1 MRKKIHLLLLLLL
14 LISSLVFGQ
23 ENEINLPES
32 YGNEVKFSNKFITP
46 LFNVYINKNGK
57 VRFENIDLSIEQLGD
72 SIYKYANKID
82 PTLRISL
89 IVQIYADKKTQYKNI
104 EEVKSQMSKALALRA
119 MYRTGVFENINSGIF
134 VRLNKTS
141 LDSDFKLLKSIK
153 ETNKKMGVGQDS
165 IFEIIDNLYE
175 RKFRKAKA
183 IIKSYKYKKMKIYND
198 KKLLIDGKKYKLNN
212 MKKIYEEL
220 SNVDFIITYLNPKMS
235 YDIYLKN
242 YTLLK
247 NVFKENNKFLPIIEI
262 SSDLEKIMEKRKQK
276 I

>member
-1 MRKKIHLLLLLLL
+1 MRKKIHLLLL

-23 ENEINLPES
+23 ENEITLPES

-57 VRFENIDLSIEQLGD
+57 VRFEDIDLSIEQLGD
-72 SIYKYANKID
+72 SIHKYANKID

-89 IVQIYADKKTQYKNI
+89 IIQIYADKKTQYRNI
-104 EEVKSQMSKALALRA
+104 EKVKSQMSKALALRA

-141 LDSDFKLLKSIK
+141 LDSDFRLLKSIK
-153 ETNKKMGVGQDS
+153 ETNKKMGVSQDS
-165 IFEIIDNLYE
+165 IFEMVDNLYE
-175 RKFRKAKA
+175 KKFRKAKT
-183 IIKSYKYKKMKIYND
+183 IIKSYKYKKMKIYNN
-198 KKLLIDGKKYKLNN
+198 KKILIDGKKYKLNN

-220 SNVDFIITYLNPKMS
+220 NNIDFIITYLNPKMS

-242 YTLLK
+242 YALLK
-247 NVFKENNKFLPIIEI
+247 KVFKENNKSLPMIEI
-262 SSDLEKIMEKRKQK
+262 SSDLEKIMKKNKQE

>member
-1 MRKKIHLLLLLLL
+1 MRKKIHLLLL

-23 ENEINLPES
+23 ETEITLPES

-57 VRFENIDLSIEQLGD
+57 VRFENIDLPIENLGD
-72 SIYKYANKID
+72 SIQKYASKID

-89 IVQIYADKKTQYKNI
+89 ILQIYADKKTQYRNVEK
-104 EEVKSQMSKALALRA
+104 VKSQMSKALALRA
-119 MYRTGVFENINSGIF
+119 MYRTGDIKNINSGIF

-141 LDSDFKLLKSIK
+141 LDSDFKLLKSIR
-153 ETNKKMGVGQDS
+153 ETNQEMRIGQDS
-165 IFEIIDNLYE
+165 IFEMIDNLYGL
-175 RKFRKAKA
+175 KFKKAKA
-183 IIKSYKYKKMKIYND
+183 IIKSYKYKKMRFYNN

-212 MKKIYEEL
+212 IRKIYKKL

-235 YDIYLKN
+235 YDVYLKN
-242 YTLLK
+242 YALLK

-262 SSDLEKIMEKRKQK
+262 SSDLEKIMKKRKQE